1 VIVSVSPDA
10 ERELIDA
17 AIFYAE
23 QESAELGLAFIVEF
37 ERALDVLREHPNFGA
52 PWRDTTRRFQ
62 LRRFPYPATGRPAN
76 SRTSPTVVIPAEAGI
91 HCFSVNMD
99 PRLRGDDASVTNRGD
114 VISVTNRCDVT
125 SVTNRRD
132 VTASSVF
139 SPPWRRPLQ
148 RIS

>member
-1 VIVSVSPDA
+1 MDPRLRGDDASVANRHDA
-10 ERELIDA
+10 TRLA
-17 AIFYAE
+17 
-23 QESAELGLAFIVEF
+23 LG
-37 ERALDVLREHPNFGA
+37 RMR
-52 PWRDTTRRFQ
+52 
-62 LRRFPYPATGRPAN
+62 N
-76 SRTSPTVVIPAEAGI
+76 STSLMVVIPAEAGI